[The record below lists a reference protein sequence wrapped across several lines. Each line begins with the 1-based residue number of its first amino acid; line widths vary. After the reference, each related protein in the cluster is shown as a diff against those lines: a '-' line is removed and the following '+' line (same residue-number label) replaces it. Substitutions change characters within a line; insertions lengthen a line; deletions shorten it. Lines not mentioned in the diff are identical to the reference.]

1 MKYQEH
7 MDTFTLI
14 TGLASLFGF
23 TIQAFDLF
31 PKFGHTRQTIFLLLT
46 GIFVGSLLRAI
57 DPSSIKLSLQITG
70 FTVVIALFAIV
81 IMGFLIA
88 AAFSTDAGKR
98 GEFYG
103 VAGIGFFVF
112 VFILI
117 AGGIAS
123 TAGVSPVVEKQRVTI
138 TELNTLVERALQ
150 NKDFERALM
159 HLRTI
164 EDRVQ
169 GDAIRMK
176 LTQER
181 IRQIELQEL
190 K

>member
-1 MKYQEH
+1 
-7 MDTFTLI
+7 MDTFTLV

-23 TIQAFDLF
+23 VIQVFDLF
-31 PKFGHTRQTIFLLLT
+31 PKFGRARQTVFLLLV
-46 GIFVGSLLRAI
+46 GIFIGSLLRAI
-57 DPSSIKLSLQITG
+57 DPSSVKLNLQVTGITI
-70 FTVVIALFAIV
+70 VIVLFAVV

-88 AAFSTDAGKR
+88 AAFSTDGTKR

-112 VFILI
+112 IFVLI
-117 AGGIAS
+117 VGLVAS
-123 TAGVSPVVEKQRVTI
+123 NTGESPYVEKQRLTI
-138 TELNTLVERALQ
+138 TELNVLVDQALQ

-164 EDRVQ
+164 EERVR
-169 GDAIRMK
+169 GDDERTKVVKERM
-176 LTQER
+176 
-181 IRQIELQEL
+181 RQIELQEL